1 MSESSNKTSFTS
13 VLDLMRNGSPD
24 DTSNKT
30 RLVRDTLVEFVATT
44 LFVYGGTL
52 GAVSTGQKL
61 NGQGNVAEDVA
72 RILPIAMSFGV
83 SILAMVYSI
92 GHLSGYVVKDFHDLL
107 MPLQISCY
115 GMTTFLEFLFFFS
128 WLFLSYNQ
136 SRNLGVV
143 SHRSPTKSSFGFH
156 HISFHLILLSIDI
169 IIIIMQ
175 WSHEPGRFTH
185 DVLQAPNVVHE
196 DALLLGGS
204 AYRCYASVLARL
216 GQYQ

>member
-1 MSESSNKTSFTS
+1 MSKKSQERSTTSLTS

-30 RLVRDTLVEFVATT
+30 RLVRDSLVEFVATT

-92 GHLSGYVVKDFHDLL
+92 GHLSGYVVKRPFHA
-107 MPLQISCY
+107 MPC
-115 GMTTFLEFLFFFS
+115 
-128 WLFLSYNQ
+128 
-136 SRNLGVV
+136 
-143 SHRSPTKSSFGFH
+143 
-156 HISFHLILLSIDI
+156 DI
-169 IIIIMQ
+169 M
-175 WSHEPGRFTH
+175 F
-185 DVLQAPNVVHE
+185 
-196 DALLLGGS
+196 
-204 AYRCYASVLARL
+204 
-216 GQYQ
+216 